1 MKAKF
6 EITKWLSENR
16 ETIISKYDSLKSET
30 FFQGQSLKD
39 FMVAILNSMVVNN
52 IKSEARAA
60 KMLPF
65 LMGNIYF
72 QFSNPSANANKSKY

>member
-39 FMVAILNSMVVNN
+39 FMMAILNAMLMNSV
-52 IKSEARAA
+52 KSEKRASS
-60 KMLPF
+60 MLPF
-65 LMGNIYF
+65 LMGNVYF
-72 QFSNPSANANKSKY
+72 EFSNPSAHLKK

>member
-16 ETIISKYDSLKSET
+16 ESIIAKYEELKNEN

-39 FMVAILNSMVVNN
+39 FMTAILNAMLMNN
-52 IKSEARAA
+52 VKSEKRAA
-60 KMLPF
+60 SMLPF
-65 LMGNIYF
+65 LMGNVYF
-72 QFSNPSANANKSKY
+72 EFSNPSAHLKK

>member
-16 ETIISKYDSLKSET
+16 ESIIAKYEELKNEN

-39 FMVAILNSMVVNN
+39 FMVAILNAMVINN
-52 IKSEARAA
+52 VKSEKRAA
-60 KMLPF
+60 SMLPF
-65 LMGNIYF
+65 LMGNVYF
-72 QFSNPSANANKSKY
+72 EFSSPVAHLKK